1 MAASSVSARSLEN
14 SSIRSNYIPF
24 FISIMAALQY
34 ITDYRDKIAEEL
46 MKSGAYKN
54 KHAVPKLTKIIVSVG
69 IGSYMQT
76 SKDYGAIEKN
86 LMQLTGQKPVLRKS
100 KKAISN
106 FKLREGMPVALQ
118 VTLRGARMYAFV
130 SKLINVVLPRVRDFR
145 GMSLRSFDGQG
156 NYSMGLVEQ
165 TVFPEVKQDDGMLLH
180 GVQITFSTT
189 ATNNDDGMAL
199 MKAMAFPFQK

>member
-1 MAASSVSARSLEN
+1 
-14 SSIRSNYIPF
+14 
-24 FISIMAALQY
+24 MAALQY

>member
-1 MAASSVSARSLEN
+1 MAASSASARSLEN

-34 ITDYRDKIAEEL
+34 ITDYRDKISEEL